1 MFKNTGVVFL
11 LILGQITVLG
21 KNSTSN
27 LCTRSEL
34 VPPISI
40 SKFTNVGDSVKKK
53 LEEIHVKLTK
63 DQMNLAIKVKNETLQ
78 MAFILGICFLLIIST
93 IIFFAYRYQS
103 RLNQVLTLQKEAI
116 QRKNEQIAN
125 SLRDKEILLKEV
137 HHRVKN
143 NLQIISSL
151 LNLQARNVTDVNSL
165 NAIEEGQERIQ
176 AIALIHQQ
184 LYQGSDISKISIEN
198 YLKELSAQLLY
209 SHTTPSSPI
218 EINIKAEG
226 IMINLDTSVP
236 LGLIAN
242 ELFTNAYK
250 HAFYKKIE
258 AKILVNIAQVENENK
273 YLLSFED
280 NGKGLPDNFS
290 WDSDETL
297 GVEIIN
303 ALVGQLDG
311 KISFETGDWG
321 TRFNVTFS
329 QI

>member
-1 MFKNTGVVFL
+1 MFRYVGVVL
-11 LILGQITVLG
+11 LLVLSQITVLG
-21 KNSTSN
+21 KQKLVNSSARYI
-27 LCTRSEL
+27 LAS
-34 VPPISI
+34 PISI
-40 SKFTNVGDSVKKK
+40 SKLDLHDSVVKKK
-53 LEEIHVKLTK
+53 LSTEVQLTK
-63 DQMNLAIKVKNETLQ
+63 KQVSLAIKAKNETLQ
-78 MAFILGICFLLIIST
+78 MFFILGICFLLIIST
-93 IIFFAYRYQS
+93 VIFFAYRYQS

-116 QRKNEQIAN
+116 QRKNEQIAS
-125 SLRDKEILLKEV
+125 SLKDKEILLKEV

-151 LNLQARNVTDVNSL
+151 LNLQARNISDENSL
-165 NAIEEGQERIQ
+165 LAIEEGKERIQ

-184 LYQGSDISKISIEN
+184 LYQGTDISRISIEN

-209 SHTTPSSPI
+209 SHTTPGAPI
-218 EINIKAEG
+218 EIEIRAKG

-250 HAFYKKIE
+250 HAFDKKLD
-258 AKILVNIAQVENENK
+258 AKILVNINQIENQNN
-273 YLLSFED
+273 YLLTFED
-280 NGKGLPDNFS
+280 NGKGLPSDFS

-303 ALVGQLDG
+303 ALVEQLDG
-311 KISFETGDWG
+311 DINYETGDWG

-329 QI
+329 QV